1 MSPPYLC
8 AVMDVLAPGG
18 AGANGMHAEQ
28 MGQTLSCRWGS
39 GSRKDEAELWT
50 RLHLHCGIIDRDF
63 STYNLSD
70 LAARKFETGVS
81 DFLEIMVAHGLDL
94 PFLDCPLLLLHTA
107 DTELMFHGLSLKLF
121 TMEK

>member
-1 MSPPYLC
+1 M
-8 AVMDVLAPGG
+8 MDVLAAGG
-18 AGANGMHAEQ
+18 AGANGMHTEQ

-50 RLHLHCGIIDRDF
+50 RLHLHYGIIDRNF

-70 LAARKFETGVS
+70 LAACEFETRVS
-81 DFLEIMVAHGLDL
+81 DFLEIMVANGLDL
-94 PFLDCPLLLLHTA
+94 PSLDCPLLLLHTV